1 MALFKKKKKETQETS
16 DEVLKVQDDLGEP
29 EKEAEIKENSKKED
43 NKEEKEAP
51 KEIIIRE
58 KVDEGDF
65 YDSPEISEEELL
77 NYNPD
82 DEEDVD
88 SVKKRRREPQKKK
101 TVRNA
106 IIISAVVLVVLVVSM
121 FFIFGGGYSFSNAMT
136 NIENWFMGT
145 DAGDGYPV
153 GLTGSGADKM
163 GFFSENGNAYVLTD
177 SSFTAVSLSG
187 EEIFSQRHN
196 CSVPGVSYS
205 GGSFLIY
212 DMGNTSY
219 TIGSGGDAADK
230 FTSINNINA
239 ADISKSGKYVVFTQ
253 SQDYSSELLVYNKNN
268 ELIFTY
274 KYAENYP
281 VAAAVNPDGTK
292 VCAVSINENGGELYS
307 VLAIFNLDNTE
318 PQAQYVSAGN
328 FITELHWEGNTLFA
342 LGNTAAIS
350 CDLYNNFVEYKFD
363 GSTVTAADYKDN
375 KLFVSVSDYNYQGS
389 CVLYIFDGSASNV
402 KTIESDERIEDIS
415 AFGGYVTLLI
425 KKNVHCYDLNT
436 LKETAKS
443 STAYDTVSIAMAND
457 TGVYTLGV
465 TEINYVHL
473 KHIEES
479 DK

>member
-1 MALFKKKKKETQETS
+1 MSLFKKKKKET
-16 DEVLKVQDDLGEP
+16 EVTEEEVSKVQEHTEEP
-29 EKEAEIKENSKKED
+29 EKEAETKED
-43 NKEEKEAP
+43 NKEEKEP
-51 KEIIIRE
+51 QKEIIIRE

-88 SVKKRRREPQKKK
+88 SVRKRKRENPKKK

-106 IIISAVVLVVLVVSM
+106 IIISAVALVLLVVSV

-187 EEIFSQRHN
+187 EEIFSHRHN
-196 CSVPGVSYS
+196 CSAPGISYS
-205 GGSFLIY
+205 NGNFLIY

-219 TIGSGGDAADK
+219 TVGSGSDNVDK

-239 ADISKSGKYVVFTQ
+239 ADISKSGKYAVFTQ
-253 SQDYSSELLVYNKNN
+253 SQDYSSELLVYNKND

-281 VAAAVNPDGTK
+281 VAAAVSPDGKK
-292 VCAVSINENGGELYS
+292 VCAVTINENAGELYS
-307 VLAIFNLDNTE
+307 VLAVFNLDDTE
-318 PQAQYVSAGN
+318 PQAQYVSTGN
-328 FITELHWEGNTLFA
+328 FITELYWEGGTLFA
-342 LGNTAAIS
+342 LGNTSAIS
-350 CDLYNNFVEYKFD
+350 CDSYNNFVEYKFE

-389 CVLYIFDGSASNV
+389 CVLYIFDGSASSV
-402 KTIESDERIEDIS
+402 RTIESSERIEDIS
-415 AFGGYVTLLI
+415 VYGGKISLLI
-425 KKNVHCYDLNT
+425 KKNIHCYDLNT
-436 LKETAKS
+436 LKETSKGSA
-443 STAYDTVSIAMAND
+443 AYDTVSIAMAND

-465 TEINYVHL
+465 TEINYVPL
-473 KHIEES
+473 TYIEES
-479 DK
+479 NE

>member
-1 MALFKKKKKETQETS
+1 MELFKNKKKETEETQE
-16 DEVLKVQDDLGEP
+16 EVLKVQEDFEEP
-29 EKEAEIKENSKKED
+29 EKEPEVKENSKKE
-43 NKEEKEAP
+43 NKKEEKEAP

-88 SVKKRRREPQKKK
+88 SVRRRKRETPKKK

-106 IIISAVVLVVLVVSM
+106 IIISAVALVILVVSV
-121 FFIFGGGYSFSNAMT
+121 FFIFGGGYSFNNAMT

-187 EEIFSQRHN
+187 EMIFSHRHN

-205 GGSFLIY
+205 NGNFLIY

-219 TIGSGGDAADK
+219 TVGSGSENIEK
-230 FTSINNINA
+230 FTSDNNINA
-239 ADISKSGKYVVFTQ
+239 ADMSKSGKYAVFTQ
-253 SQDYSSELLVYNKNN
+253 SQDYSSELLVYNRNN

-281 VAAAVNPDGTK
+281 VAAAVSPDGKK

-307 VLAIFNLDNTE
+307 VLAIFNLDNVE

-328 FITELHWEGNTLFA
+328 FITELHWEGSTLFA
-342 LGNTAAIS
+342 LGNISAIS
-350 CDLYNNFVEYKFD
+350 CDSYNNFVEYKFD

-402 KTIESDERIEDIS
+402 KTIESSERIEDIS
-415 AFGGYVTLLI
+415 VFGGYISLLI
-425 KKNVHCYDLNT
+425 KKNIRCYDLNT
-436 LKETAKS
+436 LKEISGGNA
-443 STAYDTVSIAMAND
+443 AYDTVSIAMAND

-465 TEINYVHL
+465 TEINYVPL
-473 KHIEES
+473 KRIEES
-479 DK
+479 GK